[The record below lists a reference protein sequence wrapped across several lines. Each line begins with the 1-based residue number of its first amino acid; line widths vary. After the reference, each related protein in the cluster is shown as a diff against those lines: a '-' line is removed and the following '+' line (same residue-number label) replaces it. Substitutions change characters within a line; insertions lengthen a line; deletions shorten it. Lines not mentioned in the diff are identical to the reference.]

1 MVKSLCKM
9 RPTRRDRWKKS
20 TKNALC
26 SFRTNSANCRSN
38 RRISIMQRKLDCAS
52 TSNHYKWVES
62 EPTGFPRFTRRCVF
76 QSKIRELEKK
86 MELENVK
93 QEELQLEL
101 EHHKK
106 SNLRTSY
113 KSTDLALNSPAEST
127 TSSADLSKWIMPAVY
142 DLCTLTIRYVY
153 PSFRVT
159 FLKTTFN
166 LDRTGDY
173 Y

>member
-1 MVKSLCKM
+1 MQDATDKKRSLEKEHKECVVQLQDKQ
-9 RPTRRDRWKKS
+9 RELQIKPSNINYAEKTR
-20 TKNALC
+20 LC
-26 SFRTNSANCRSN
+26 EHIESLQVS
-38 RRISIMQRKLDCAS
+38 K
-52 TSNHYKWVES
+52 S
-62 EPTGFPRFTRRCVF
+62 EPTGFPRFTWHCVF

-127 TSSADLSKWIMPAVY
+127 TSSADLSKWIIPAAY
-142 DLCTLTIRYVY
+142 NLCT
-153 PSFRVT
+153 
-159 FLKTTFN
+159 
-166 LDRTGDY
+166 
-173 Y
+173 